1 MARLKKVVREKLPA
15 KRVSCDEERETIIR
29 LEKTSELA
37 NIYSSDKP
45 TISELKKN
53 KYAKLVRE
61 DNFGAEF
68 EIDKQHISIATT
80 KRVRRQNNSTKG

>member
-1 MARLKKVVREKLPA
+1 MPRVKRVVNEKLPA
-15 KRVSCDEERETIIR
+15 KRVSCDEEKETIIR
-29 LEKTSELA
+29 LEKVSELA

-61 DNFGAEF
+61 DKFDAEF
-68 EIDKQHISIATT
+68 EIDKKYISIATT
-80 KRVRRQNNSTKG
+80 RRVRKQNNSTKG